1 MSGFTVQ
8 AFEKQLNN
16 LNATQQSIQTLSLW
30 LIHHRKFYQTIV
42 NTWMKELKKVK
53 SSRKLTFMYLAND
66 VIQNSRKKGPEFA
79 KEFKSIL
86 PKCFELLAKEV
97 DTPTIFSLDRLLKIW
112 EERNIY
118 DKKLLSE
125 FKAILHAK
133 HKSAKQNSGINEIG
147 ASNTNKSEKNSSMRS
162 AEELLMSKMGEEI
175 SKSVDMDKYEDIEPE
190 KLIKTLRDLENNSAS
205 NDEETRKQIANFPA
219 EIFDAEQFESV
230 MGKDSIENWSK
241 VLNEAQRILIQY
253 NNRLACELEN
263 RKKLSSMLVYFI
275 EGQRRSLTQKE
286 KLFNE
291 YREKLKKIRS
301 VREELD
307 SHLKNLP
314 DLSQLPSV
322 TPLPSPIDLFKKE
335 TN

>member
-1 MSGFTVQ
+1 
-8 AFEKQLNN
+8 
-16 LNATQQSIQTLSLW
+16 
-30 LIHHRKFYQTIV
+30 
-42 NTWMKELKKVK
+42 
-53 SSRKLTFMYLAND
+53 
-66 VIQNSRKKGPEFA
+66 
-79 KEFKSIL
+79 
-86 PKCFELLAKEV
+86 
-97 DTPTIFSLDRLLKIW
+97 
-112 EERNIY
+112 
-118 DKKLLSE
+118 
-125 FKAILHAK
+125 
-133 HKSAKQNSGINEIG
+133 
-147 ASNTNKSEKNSSMRS
+147 MRS